1 MIKYKTYKW
10 ENLEVSD
17 NDYNK
22 WALEM
27 LILIANNEGWEE
39 TQDKYFKLFFE

>member
-10 ENLEVSD
+10 ENLEIAD

-22 WALEM
+22 WALAM
-27 LILIANNEGWEE
+27 LVFIANKEGWEE
-39 TQDKYFKLFFE
+39 TENNYFKLFFE